1 MGCSVKSLESQ
12 QVLKGRFLQLIDF
25 ESSATIY
32 CCEKFFRPFNFV
44 KLLLLLGRVVLVT
57 GCDTGIGHE
66 VNSQSSRQ

>member
-12 QVLKGRFLQLIDF
+12 QVLKGRFLLLIDF
-25 ESSATIY
+25 ESSATID
-32 CCEKFFRPFNFV
+32 CFEKFFRPFNFV

-66 VNSQSSRQ
+66 VNNQSSQQ

>member
-12 QVLKGRFLQLIDF
+12 QVLKGPFLQLIDF

-32 CCEKFFRPFNFV
+32 CREKFLRPFSFV

>member
-25 ESSATIY
+25 ESSATIDF
-32 CCEKFFRPFNFV
+32 CEKFFRPYNFV

>member
-32 CCEKFFRPFNFV
+32 CCEKFLRQFSFV
-44 KLLLLLGRVVLVT
+44 KLVLLLGRVVLVT

-66 VNSQSSRQ
+66 VNNQSSQQ

>member
-12 QVLKGRFLQLIDF
+12 QVLKRRFLQLIDF
-25 ESSATIY
+25 ESSATID
-32 CCEKFFRPFNFV
+32 CCEKFFCSFNFV

-66 VNSQSSRQ
+66 VNNQSSQQ